1 MGADWTVL
9 MSALVLG
16 FAGSV
21 HCVAMCGGIAGALQQ
36 AMPERGP
43 LEAGL
48 SSLLYSLGRI
58 TSYAVAGAMA
68 GGIGTVFAPAA
79 SALGR
84 VHVLVGFVI
93 VAIGLQ
99 IAFGG
104 RLFAPLERAG
114 LAIWR
119 RAAPLA
125 RRIGRPERAWQVF
138 ALGLVWG
145 WLPCGLVYSALVLAA
160 ASGRP
165 ALGALAMASF
175 GLGTL
180 PAVWAAT
187 GFGALLT
194 RLGGGASVRR
204 SAGVALVA
212 FGLWSIVGTWV
223 LASHHGS
230 RHPIRSS
237 GHAGHSSPAG
247 AQAEHPVEH
256 SPAAEE
262 DTSPTQASHAHP

>member
-1 MGADWTVL
+1 MSMDLPVFA
-9 MSALVLG
+9 SALVLG

-36 AMPERGP
+36 AMPEKGP
-43 LEAGL
+43 VETSLR
-48 SSLLYSLGRI
+48 SLLYSLGRI
-58 TSYAVAGAMA
+58 TSYAVAGAIA
-68 GGIGTVFAPAA
+68 GGLGTVFAPAA

-84 VHVLVGFVI
+84 VHVAVGVVI
-93 VAIGLQ
+93 VVIGLQ

-114 LAIWR
+114 LAVWR

-160 ASGRP
+160 ASGGP

-187 GFGALLT
+187 GFGALVT
-194 RLGGGASVRR
+194 RLGGGATVRR
-204 SAGVALVA
+204 SAGLALVA
-212 FGLWSIVGTWV
+212 FGLWSIVGTWI
-223 LASHHGS
+223 LASHHGAP
-230 RHPIRSS
+230 HVG
-237 GHAGHSSPAG
+237 GHAGHAG
-247 AQAEHPVEH
+247 PQPEHAVEH
-256 SPAAEE
+256 GPASAH
-262 DTSPTQASHAHP
+262 DASPTHGSHADP

>member
-1 MGADWTVL
+1 MGAELPVFL
-9 MSALVLG
+9 SALVLG

-36 AMPERGP
+36 AMPEKGP
-43 LEAGL
+43 VESSLR
-48 SSLLYSLGRI
+48 SLLYSLGRI
-58 TSYAVAGAMA
+58 TSYAVAGAIA
-68 GGIGTVFAPAA
+68 GSLGTVFAPAA
-79 SALGR
+79 GGLGR
-84 VHVLVGFVI
+84 VHVAVGVVI
-93 VAIGLQ
+93 VVIGLQ
-99 IAFGG
+99 IALGG
-104 RLFAPLERAG
+104 RVFAPLERVG
-114 LAIWR
+114 LAVWR

-165 ALGALAMASF
+165 ATGAVAMAGF

-204 SAGVALVA
+204 SAGIALVA
-212 FGLWSIVGTWV
+212 FGLWSIVGTWI
-223 LASHHGS
+223 LASHHG
-230 RHPIRSS
+230 
-237 GHAGHSSPAG
+237 
-247 AQAEHPVEH
+247 
-256 SPAAEE
+256 
-262 DTSPTQASHAHP
+262 ASHAGARPGLHAEHAADPAPATPHGAPSTHGSHHHP

>member
-1 MGADWTVL
+1 MGAELPVFV
-9 MSALVLG
+9 SALVLG
-16 FAGSV
+16 LAGSV

-36 AMPERGP
+36 AMPEQGP
-43 LEAGL
+43 VESGL
-48 SSLLYSLGRI
+48 RSLLYSLGRI
-58 TSYAVAGAMA
+58 TSYAVAGGVA
-68 GGIGTVFAPAA
+68 GSLGTIFAPAA

-84 VHVLVGFVI
+84 VHVAVGVVI
-93 VAIGLQ
+93 VVIGLQ
-99 IAFGG
+99 IALGG

-114 LAIWR
+114 LAVWR

-165 ALGALAMASF
+165 MLGALAMASF

-187 GFGALLT
+187 GFGALVT

-204 SAGVALVA
+204 SAGLALVA
-212 FGLWSIVGTWV
+212 FGLWSIVGTWI

-230 RHPIRSS
+230 PHA
-237 GHAGHSSPAG
+237 AGHPG
-247 AQAEHPVEH
+247 PQAEH
-256 SPAAEE
+256 AAEHAPAPAH
-262 DTSPTQASHAHP
+262 DASSTHGSHAHP